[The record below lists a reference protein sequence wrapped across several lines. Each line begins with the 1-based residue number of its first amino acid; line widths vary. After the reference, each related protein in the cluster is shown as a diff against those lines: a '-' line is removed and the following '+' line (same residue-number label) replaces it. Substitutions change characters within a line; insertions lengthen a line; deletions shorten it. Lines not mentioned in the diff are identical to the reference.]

1 MERLLDAKI
10 VLPPTQQ
17 LRPTE
22 VVIQYE
28 PAYANA
34 DTKLTQQV
42 RQLDHD
48 ESMCRNLFRDAH
60 HALNELGPCA
70 SDLVWRRATKE
81 SGIIPEHD
89 DDPMAKAAS
98 DIRDLIKNWVFTMPN
113 ANPSSRGFNVTPKF
127 SRLIQVLKACE
138 PHGDNFRGIIFVQR
152 KSVAAVMA
160 DLLRTIN
167 DDLGFLRPFALV
179 GKLPVIDIHNQRDVW
194 QSFETGK
201 YNLLVLTKSL
211 EDLDLPPSLLV
222 IRYNAFE
229 SQLSYAYACA
239 RTCRPLGRLVH
250 MVEKGN
256 DTHRRILSQLSEGA
270 FSDRWIDV
278 VIHNGAVPSP
288 PIPLT
293 ETQHPSRT
301 DDEDDLGS
309 EPYIEDPIAGG
320 RLYERDAIP
329 ALYSLTANVQ
339 KANSSGRPL
348 LVTKEGAGSQNMH
361 EWSCTVMLPLGL
373 PLEYVAGPTCLTP
386 AHARRS
392 AAYEACVQLFEHG
405 AFDHSLFPAPQ
416 RLEFTTGNSAAL
428 AADKVS
434 GNRCYPRKRTQF
446 WTNSIRLSGRHL
458 FPFVVCVEGRD
469 ADFAPILI
477 LTQQPL
483 PHIPPFRLFFPGMSK
498 TIRNL
503 RGPPLVVDEQRLG
516 ALRLF
521 TLRIC
526 RAISNKPFGCPVEK
540 MAYIFAPL
548 KPPQQGNSQT
558 IESIDFGHLLDYIPW
573 DIVRLA
579 GKEWMVRFD
588 LDDLRSSPESVRD
601 IVVQD
606 RLVEFTRRYYATRLR
621 QDLTPLSK
629 PEDSPREVEYA
640 NLVEYCKARRKGFEG
655 LLDYTQPLM
664 EVSQAAVAGNHLN
677 PSFRPFTEPA
687 KAAVKYLIPELSAK
701 FTIPASIFRTALF
714 LPSITRRIEDFL
726 IVHELNAS
734 LFNHSIHAD
743 LLLAAISAPSAG
755 FEVDYERLELFG
767 DSFLKYLASA
777 YVFVTNPAQHE
788 GALHAARQHIISN
801 KVLMQSADRIG
812 LPQYIQSKP
821 FSHKLW
827 NPPNFTVVSL
837 PPSNNVEPTGSG
849 DEADGVAEISHANTP
864 GSHNEPELL
873 VNVLNS
879 ESADPRVR
887 RKRSSRDDNATQW
900 LGDKTIADVTEAII
914 GAAYLSGGRDNAL
927 QAAKA
932 LQVPIPLAQQ
942 WHDFRRKALAPPSTV
957 TRPLRQGTTEA
968 VEAIIGYRF
977 QHPHLLAQA
986 LTHASIEGYDATCY
1000 ERLEFLG
1007 DAILDFMVV
1016 RHIYGRDEN
1025 LSPGAMTLLKGAMV
1039 SNSALAAVCVSCG
1052 LHRYLHF
1059 DSYTLA
1065 TVFETY
1071 SRQLELK
1078 QKQETEAAA
1087 REGRSPG
1094 QYWLDVEPP
1103 KALSDIV
1110 ESIIGAIY
1118 VSDGFT
1124 SDGTEE
1130 FFSRVLKPFYDGHIT
1145 LKTLSHHPTKIL
1157 FELLQ
1162 SHGCQQ
1168 FELVKERCDSAQ
1180 EARCDCVIH
1189 QITLASAM
1197 GGTAQAAGRA
1207 ASMLALD
1214 ALQGDPGFMSRTCD
1228 CRGSWPSHKARQA
1241 VVDKMLAVEMEEE
1254 DTVSVPAQ

>member
-1 MERLLDAKI
+1 MGRLLDAKI
-10 VLPPTQQ
+10 ALPPTQK

-28 PAYANA
+28 PAYAHA

-42 RQLDHD
+42 RQFDHD

-60 HALNELGPCA
+60 HALDELGPCA

-81 SGIIPEHD
+81 TGIIPGHD
-89 DDPMAKAAS
+89 VDPMAEAAG
-98 DIRDLIKNWVFTMPN
+98 DIRDLVDNWVFTMPN
-113 ANPSSRGFNVTPKF
+113 ANPSSRGFNITPKF
-127 SRLIQVLKACE
+127 YRLIQVLKACE

-152 KSVAAVMA
+152 RSVAVVMA
-160 DLLRTIN
+160 DLLRTIS
-167 DDLGFLRPFALV
+167 DDLGFLRPFALT
-179 GKLPVIDIHNQRDVW
+179 GKLPVINIHNQLDVW

-201 YNLLVLTKSL
+201 YNLLVLTNSL

-222 IRYNAFE
+222 VRYNACE

-239 RTCRPLGRLVH
+239 RTCRPSGRLVH

-278 VIHNGAVPSP
+278 VIHNGAVSSP
-288 PIPLT
+288 PISLT
-293 ETQHPSRT
+293 ETWYPSRT
-301 DDEDDLGS
+301 DDEDDLRS

-320 RLYERDAIP
+320 RLYEQDAIP
-329 ALYSLTANVQ
+329 ALYRLTANVE
-339 KANSSGRPL
+339 KASSSGRPL
-348 LVTKEGAGSQNMH
+348 LVTKEGAGSQNTR

-373 PLEYVAGPTCLTP
+373 PLEYVSGPTCLTP

-392 AAYEACVQLFEHG
+392 AAYEACVQLFEYG

-416 RLEFTTGNSAAL
+416 RLELTASAAL
-428 AADKVS
+428 ATDQVS

-446 WTNSIRLSGRHL
+446 WTNSIRLSCRHL
-458 FPFVVCVEGRD
+458 FPFIVCVEGRD

-477 LTQQPL
+477 LTRQPL
-483 PHIPPFRLFFPGMSK
+483 PHIPPFRLFFPGMSE

-503 RGPPLVVDEQRLG
+503 RGPPLVVDEQRLE

-526 RAISNKPFGCPVEK
+526 RAISNKPFCCSVEK

-548 KPPQQGNSQT
+548 KPPQHGNFQT

-579 GKEWMVRFD
+579 GKGWMARFD
-588 LDDLRSSPESVRD
+588 LDDLRSSPDSVRD
-601 IVVQD
+601 IIIQD
-606 RLVEFTRRYYATRLR
+606 RLVEFTRRYYAVRLR

-640 NLVEYCKARRKGFEG
+640 NLVEYCKAWRKGFEG
-655 LLDYTQPLM
+655 LVDYTQPLV

-701 FTIPASIFRTALF
+701 FTIPASTFRTALI

-726 IVHELNAS
+726 IVHELNGS

-743 LLLAAISAPSAG
+743 LLFAAISAPSAG

-788 GALHAARQHIISN
+788 GALHAARQRIISN
-801 KVLMQSADRIG
+801 KVLMQSADRTG
-812 LPQYIQSKP
+812 LPQYVQSKP

-827 NPPNFTVVSL
+827 NPPNFTVDSL

-849 DEADGVAEISHANTP
+849 DEGSGVAGISHVDTSA
-864 GSHNEPELL
+864 SHDGPELL

-887 RKRSSRDDNATQW
+887 RKKNSRDDNATQW

-942 WHDFRRKALAPPSTV
+942 WHDFRRKALAPPSAV

-968 VEAIIGYRF
+968 VEAIIGHRF
-977 QHPHLLAQA
+977 DHPHLLAQA

-1016 RHIYGRDEN
+1016 RHIYSRDEK

-1052 LHRYLHF
+1052 LHKYLHF

-1078 QKQETEAAA
+1078 QKQETEAAE
-1087 REGRSPG
+1087 REGRNIG

-1110 ESIIGAIY
+1110 ESVIGAIY

-1130 FFSRVLKPFYDGHIT
+1130 FFSRVLKPFYDRHIT

-1189 QITLASAM
+1189 QITLASAV

-1207 ASMLALD
+1207 ASILALD

-1228 CRGSWPSHKARQA
+1228 CRGKWPSHKAHPA
-1241 VVDKMLAVEMEEE
+1241 VIDKMLAVEMEEE
-1254 DTVSVPAQ
+1254 DIVLAPAQ